1 MKIGMKGCCPKSDL
15 SGMAPISPDASSL
28 PGWPLETLS
37 SGLHSP
43 KLRILSQAEKPKN
56 LSRDDV
62 TS

>member
-15 SGMAPISPDASSL
+15 SGMAQISPDASPL

-43 KLRILSQAEKPKN
+43 KAQNPFPGREI
-56 LSRDDV
+56 
-62 TS
+62 